1 MLHFNKTPQPIV
13 TFILQTLNT
22 KLLTLKQL
30 QQIHAQILSNT
41 TLISTPLITTF
52 LHSCH
57 RSHNLNYASRFLYN
71 LPQSCP
77 KPSYWNPMIKTSLNS
92 NNPQN
97 FFTCYNA
104 MMRCNVSIFNAGF
117 FASILKFGAKI
128 GDTQFGEMFHCVVVK
143 MGFDSDV
150 VLETG
155 LLDFYAK
162 IGDLSCAR
170 KVFDEMSERDV
181 VACNVMISVLGKHGF
196 VEDARVLFDGMLE
209 KDSYTWNSMVSCYF
223 KVGDVESARF
233 VFDRNPVKNEVSW
246 NVLIDGYSKSGY
258 FGNPDNLGDIVT
270 LYSEM
275 LVSNV
280 SPSQSALSLIIQ
292 FCASFC
298 AVQLGKALHC
308 QILKW
313 NFTHDVVLQT
323 GLLDFYAKV
332 DDLSSAKRVFD
343 EMPQRDVVANNA
355 MISALSKHGF
365 VEDAQ
370 NLFNSMQEK
379 NSVTFN
385 SMITCYSKIGDIH
398 SARFIFDSNP
408 AKDVVSW
415 NAMIDCYC
423 KAGLLSYAEELFNGI
438 GEVKNSVTWN
448 TMITGFV
455 QCKEFQRALQLF
467 EHMQAERVKPT
478 EVTMVSLLSA
488 CAHLGA
494 LEMGEWVHDYIKR
507 NKLKIDVVL
516 GNALIDMYCKC
527 GSISHALDVF
537 DKLCVK
543 NIFCW
548 NSIIIGLAMH
558 GYGQEAI
565 NYFYKM
571 IQEDIINPD
580 GVTFVGLLCACSH
593 SGLISQGKMYFSQ
606 MQSVYGVEPGIEHYG
621 CMVDLLGR
629 SGQLKEALE
638 LITSMPLKPNAV
650 VWGSLLRS
658 CHIHKDTE
666 LGEQVTQRLLEL
678 DPRDG
683 GNYVFLSNLYASL
696 SRWKDVDRCRK
707 LMAESG
713 VHKVPGCSSI
723 EVDNVV
729 HEFVAGDS
737 SHPQFTQINAY
748 LVEIGKRL
756 KKDEGYEADTGSVFH
771 DIDEEEKEG
780 AVSYHSERMAV
791 VFGLMS
797 TPRVGKVIRVVK
809 NLRTCDDCHTVMK
822 LISKVYK
829 REIVMRD
836 RNRFHHF
843 SNGVCSCKDFW

>member
-1 MLHFNKTPQPIV
+1 MLQQPIV
-13 TFILQTLNT
+13 SFIFSTLDT

-30 QQIHAQILSNT
+30 QQIHGQILANGN
-41 TLISTPLITTF
+41 LVFPPLINTF

-57 RSHNLNYASRFLYN
+57 RSRNPNYASHFLYN
-71 LPQSCP
+71 LPPSFS
-77 KPSYWNPMIKTSLNS
+77 KPSFWDSMMKASLQS
-92 NNPQN
+92 NNLLN

-104 MMRCNVSIFNAGF
+104 MMCCRDPNANSPSAGM
-117 FASILKFGAKI
+117 FASFFQYGAKFG
-128 GDTQFGEMFHCVVVK
+128 DPQFGKLFHGVVVK
-143 MGFDSDV
+143 LGFDSDV
-150 VLETG
+150 VLQTG

-162 IGDLSCAR
+162 IGNLSCAQ
-170 KVFDEMSERDV
+170 KVFDEMSQRDV

-196 VEDARVLFDGMLE
+196 VEDARVLFDSMLD
-209 KDSYTWNSMVSCYF
+209 KDSYTWNSMVSCYL
-223 KVGDVESARF
+223 KVGDISSARLI
-233 VFDRNPVKNEVSW
+233 FDRNPVKNEISW
-246 NVLIDGYSKSGY
+246 NVLIDGYGKLGY
-258 FGNPDNLGDIVT
+258 FSNPDNLGDVVA
-270 LYSEM
+270 LYNQM
-275 LVSNV
+275 LCSDL
-280 SPSQSALSLIIQ
+280 SPNQSVLSLIIQ
-292 FCASFC
+292 CCASFC
-298 AVQLGKALHC
+298 VIQLGKALHC
-308 QILKW
+308 QIFKW
-313 NFTHDVVLQT
+313 NFKHDVVLQT

-343 EMPQRDVVANNA
+343 EMPYRDVVANNA

-365 VEDAQ
+365 VKDAQ

-398 SARFIFDSNP
+398 SAWLIFDSSP
-408 AKDVVSW
+408 FKDVVSW
-415 NAMIDCYC
+415 NAMIDGYC
-423 KAGLLSYAEELFNGI
+423 KAGDLNHAEELFNQI
-438 GEVKNSVTWN
+438 GYVKNSVTWN

-488 CAHLGA
+488 CAHLGT
-494 LEMGEWVHDYIKR
+494 LEMGEWIHNYIKK

-537 DKLCVK
+537 HKLKVK
-543 NIFCW
+543 NIYCW
-548 NSIIIGLAMH
+548 NSIIVGLAMH
-558 GYGQEAI
+558 GYGKEAMGYFCKMTQEGV
-565 NYFYKM
+565 
-571 IQEDIINPD
+571 NPD
-580 GVTFVGLLCACSH
+580 GVTFIGLLCACSH
-593 SGLISQGKMYFSQ
+593 SGLISEGKMYFSQ
-606 MQSVYGVEPGIEHYG
+606 MQTVYGVEPGIEHYG

-658 CHIHKDTE
+658 CHIHKDTK

-678 DPRDG
+678 DPSDG

-696 SRWKDVDRCRK
+696 NRWKDVDRCRK
-707 LMAESG
+707 LMTESG

-723 EVDNVV
+723 EVDNVI
-729 HEFVAGDS
+729 HEFVAGDG
-737 SHPQFTQINAY
+737 SHPQFSQINAY
-748 LVEIGKRL
+748 LVEIGKKL
-756 KKDEGYEADTGSVFH
+756 KDEGYEADTGSVFH
-771 DIDEEEKEG
+771 DIDDEEKEG
-780 AVSYHSERMAV
+780 SVSYHSERIAV
-791 VFGLMS
+791 AFGLMS
-797 TPRVGKVIRVVK
+797 TPFGKVIRVVK
-809 NLRTCDDCHTVMK
+809 NLRTCNDCHTVMK

-843 SNGVCSCKDFW
+843 SNGVCSCKDYW